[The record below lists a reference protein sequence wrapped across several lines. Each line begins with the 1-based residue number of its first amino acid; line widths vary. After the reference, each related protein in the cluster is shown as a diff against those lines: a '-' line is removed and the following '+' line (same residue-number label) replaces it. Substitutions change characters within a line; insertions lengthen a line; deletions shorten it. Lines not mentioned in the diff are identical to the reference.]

1 VDYIHC
7 KRYERHPFFDL
18 SFVVFLNHII
28 TERGQE
34 INAVLTKNGIAST
47 VEKNGKDVYITIAKK
62 EEEIDSDLGSS
73 FVHFDSVPGY

>member
-1 VDYIHC
+1 MEIKIKH
-7 KRYERHPFFDL
+7 HPA
-18 SFVVFLNHII
+18 HEQ
-28 TERGQE
+28 TAQE

-62 EEEIDSDLGSS
+62 EVKVNTDLGSS

>member
-1 VDYIHC
+1 MEIKIKH
-7 KRYERHPFFDL
+7 HPA
-18 SFVVFLNHII
+18 H
-28 TERGQE
+28 EQKAQE

-62 EEEIDSDLGSS
+62 VEKVEPTLGSS